1 MAQFLVLCALM
12 VVAFVQ
18 LVQGQLVPLPTIPP
32 VTIPPI
38 TLPPITIPPV
48 GVVVPTVTVCPAGY
62 FSNLLSCYP
71 CPAGS
76 TSTAGVTCTVCPT
89 GFYAPGPGS
98 ASCFA
103 CAKGSKSAPAGDS
116 CITGTCGKSSDG
128 KSSDGKGK
136 RSLRE
141 EVEEE
146 AEAESM
152 FSF

>member
-18 LVQGQLVPLPTIPP
+18 LVQGQLIPLPTIPP
-32 VTIPPI
+32 ITIPPI

-62 FSNLLSCYP
+62 FSNLLTCYP

-103 CAKGSKSAPAGDS
+103 CAKGSKSSPAGDS
-116 CITGTCGKSSDG
+116 CITGSCAKSTKGKS
-128 KSSDGKGK
+128 GK

>member
-1 MAQFLVLCALM
+1 MSQFLLLCSLVA
-12 VVAFVQ
+12 VVFVQ
-18 LVQGQLVPLPTIPP
+18 LVQGQLIPLPTIPP
-32 VTIPPI
+32 ITIPPI
-38 TLPPITIPPV
+38 TLPPITLPPLG
-48 GVVVPTVTVCPAGY
+48 GVVPALPTVCPAGY
-62 FSNLLSCYP
+62 FANLLSCYP

-98 ASCFA
+98 AACFA
-103 CAKGSKSAPAGDS
+103 CAKGSKSSPAGDS
-116 CITGTCGKSSDG
+116 CRTGSCAKSTKGKS
-128 KSSDGKGK
+128 GK